1 MSNDSVKPILEVTK
15 DYFENE
21 NLMYSTE
28 NKYIGWI
35 LINPESTQC
44 RELIN
49 KVNISNLSAFGRIIH
64 AELSRIIERYP
75 NSAHYGRAQ
84 DVAFFFA
91 IRKMDIPMKYVLKC
105 LDAAICWPPNGPS
118 ESEVKELMI

>member
-1 MSNDSVKPILEVTK
+1 MLKVTK
-15 DYFENE
+15 DYFESE

-35 LINPESTQC
+35 LINPENTEC
-44 RELIN
+44 RELMN

-64 AELSRIIERYP
+64 TELAKIIERYP
-75 NSAHYGRAQ
+75 ESAHYGRAQ

-91 IRKMDIPMKYVLKC
+91 VKQMNIPMKYVFKC
-105 LDAAICWPPNGPS
+105 LDAAVCWPPNGPN
-118 ESEVKELMI
+118 ESEIKELTV